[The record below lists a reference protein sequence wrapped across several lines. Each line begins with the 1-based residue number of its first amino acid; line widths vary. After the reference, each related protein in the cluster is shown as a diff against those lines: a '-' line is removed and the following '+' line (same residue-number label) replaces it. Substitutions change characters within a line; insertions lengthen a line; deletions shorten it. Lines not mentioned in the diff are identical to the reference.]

1 MLAVLTSYFEHFS
14 GPVFLRVFD
23 QVDDEGEREHE
34 DVEALLQRQ
43 RVRQNEEAV
52 QHDVEQVRLL
62 ASQLGSLR

>member
-1 MLAVLTSYFEHFS
+1 M
-14 GPVFLRVFD
+14 FD